1 MAINRTTMSADPILL
16 EVFRGKLDVIA
27 NEMEATLLRSSY
39 SSLIKEAL
47 DATAAL
53 FDQHGRTLAQAD
65 ALPAHLGVMVA
76 GMKRVVSSYP
86 AAVAAPGDVYIL
98 NDPYDGGTHLPD
110 FLLSVPVFSRGVL
123 VGYAA
128 TMSHHQ
134 DVGGSAPGS
143 TAPDAVDVH
152 AEGLRIS
159 LMKLSDNGATND
171 TLLSVISSNS
181 RVPKNLQ
188 GDLDAQVAACATG
201 ALRLTEICDEW
212 GPEVVA
218 DLGDELMD
226 YAERLTRLAIENL
239 PDGRYGFVDFLDDDG
254 VGDEPIAIRVTV
266 QIEGSELH
274 CDFTGTDAQVKGA
287 INCVESSTLA
297 GVYFVVRSLTGA
309 HIPNNAG
316 CYRPVSVTLPPGS
329 IVNCEYP
336 APVGARAITMKRV
349 VDALFGA
356 LAQVA
361 PAHVPAAS
369 SGQVNIMYVGG
380 VNEVNG
386 QHYVGFIGVPL
397 PGGMGARPTK
407 DGIDVVETDV
417 TNNLHY
423 PTEACE
429 TDLPM
434 RIESIDLWTDSGGA
448 GQFRGGLGYT
458 SEVVWLGSEALVTI
472 RRDRHRFQPWGLA
485 RGHSGWPCR
494 SALLR
499 LDGTVEELPSKAVF
513 AINRGDRLRI
523 WTAGGGGYGPPTE
536 RDPKAVLSDVLD
548 GRVSRACAEQVY
560 GVAIS
565 GDEVDYGRTRAL
577 RSSQDER
584 TAPKIVWDFG
594 SWRD

>member
-1 MAINRTTMSADPILL
+1 MTVSADPILL

-53 FDQHGRTLAQAD
+53 FDQQGRTLAQAD

-76 GMKRVVSSYP
+76 GMERVVSAYP
-86 AAVAAPGDVYIL
+86 VGVAARGDVYIM

-110 FLLSVPVFSRGVL
+110 FLLAIPVFSRGIL

-134 DVGGSAPGS
+134 DVAGSAPGS

-152 AEGLRIS
+152 AEGLRIP
-159 LMKLSDNGATND
+159 LMKLLNDGVMND
-171 TLLSVISSNS
+171 TLLTVISSNT

-188 GDLDAQVAACATG
+188 GDLDAQRAACATG
-201 ALRLTEICDEW
+201 ARRLREICDEW
-212 GPEVVA
+212 GPDVVA
-218 DLGDELMD
+218 DLGEELMD
-226 YAERLTRLAIENL
+226 YAERLTRISIENL
-239 PDGRYGFVDFLDDDG
+239 PDGRYGFVDYLDDDG
-254 VGDEPIAIRVTV
+254 VSDDQIAIRVTV
-266 QIEGSELH
+266 EVKGSELH
-274 CDFTGTDAQVKGA
+274 CDFTGTDKQAKGA

-329 IVNCEYP
+329 IVNCNYP
-336 APVGARAITMKRV
+336 APVGARVITMKRV

-361 PAHVPAAS
+361 PSHVPAAS

-380 VNEVNG
+380 VDEASG
-386 QHYVGFIGVPL
+386 EHYVGFIGVPL

-429 TDLPM
+429 GDLPM
-434 RIESIDLWTDSGGA
+434 RIESIGLWTDSGGA
-448 GQFRGGLGYT
+448 GHFRGGLGYT
-458 SEVVWLGSEALVTI
+458 SEVVWLGGEALVTI
-472 RRDRHRFQPWGLA
+472 RRDRHRFPPWGLA
-485 RGHSGWPCR
+485 GGHPGWPCR
-494 SALLR
+494 STILKV
-499 LDGTVEELPSKAVF
+499 DGTIEELPSKAVF

-536 RDPKAVLSDVLD
+536 RDPEAVLADVLD
-548 GRVSRACAEQVY
+548 GRVSIACAEQVY
-560 GVAIS
+560 GVAFS
-565 GDEVDYGRTRAL
+565 GDEIDLSRTRVL
-577 RSSQDER
+577 RSTQDER
-584 TAPKIVWDFG
+584 LAPEIVWGFG
-594 SWRD
+594 F